1 MNRSTVREAL
11 RNLQSAGL
19 LTRRD
24 GGKRLYVSR
33 PTVEAVGGGVSAA
46 LALHD
51 ASFAD
56 VWQALLA
63 VQPAIA
69 AATARHASAPH
80 LQSLEA
86 IAAGV
91 AATGQPADEAVRRVV
106 TFFRALGEACGNP
119 VFVLL
124 NEPLLRLLEPSL
136 AIMIDE
142 VPQARQRIRTAQRRI
157 LEAVRD
163 RDADGAASWMHRH
176 IRDFRRG
183 YELAGIPLATRV
195 G

>member
-33 PTVEAVGGGVSAA
+33 PTVEAIGGGVSEA

-69 AATARHASAPH
+69 AATARHASPAH
-80 LQSLEA
+80 LQGLEA
-86 IAAGV
+86 VAAGV
-91 AATGQPADEAVRRVV
+91 AAAGQPADEAVSLVV
-106 TFFRALGEACGNP
+106 AFFRALGEACGNP

-163 RDADGAASWMHRH
+163 RDAEGAANWMHRH

-183 YELAGIPLATRV
+183 YELAGIPLATKV